1 MFLDEEK
8 LWKEYVQGKQTYVQL
23 AEKYSC
29 SAKTIKRKLDNYSV
43 KIQAK
48 TARKVIVLMDT
59 TYWGRTFGVML
70 FKDAITKENLLKY
83 YVKNETNA
91 LYIQGIEELKDK
103 GLKLLLLF
111 VMVEKAYCNLLEIFL
126 YKCVNFIKNKLLSD
140 I

>member
-8 LWKEYVQGKQTYVQL
+8 FWKEYVQGKQTYVQL